1 MGMSNNFLSQEEINA
16 LLSGEAMD
24 NNAESDADK
33 SESIENSI
41 TDIDKDLLGE
51 IGNISMGSASTALY
65 QLINQKVNITTP
77 VVSVTT
83 LREIKAG
90 FETPNVV
97 VDIEYIAGIVGRNI
111 LIIRND
117 DGLVISNLMMGGD
130 GNIGESHEL
139 SELEVSAVSEA
150 MNQMIGSAATSMATM
165 FGRKVDISP
174 PMARVVTDDNA
185 PISDAIPEDQ
195 PIVKVSF
202 KMTIG
207 DLVDS
212 SIMQIFP
219 IETAKNIVAIM
230 TGEDNIQEEVK
241 EEEPKVE
248 VPVSEP
254 IASKEITPEPNMSAA
269 QPQYQQPQ
277 MQQQYDQNQM
287 YGQPQMQYDQG
298 QMYGQPQMQYNQSQ
312 MYGQPQMQYGQPM
325 QYGYGQMP
333 PQYGQPMQYQQPVE
347 VHKAAFESL
356 GEQSAV
362 PPIKNI
368 DLIMDV
374 PLDISV
380 VLGRTKKSIQDIL
393 NLGVGSLIELQ
404 KLAEEPVEILV
415 NGKQIA
421 LGEVVVVDENFGV
434 RITDIVNGSE
444 RLKTLSKS

>member
-1 MGMSNNFLSQEEINA
+1 MSMSNNFLSQEEINA
-16 LLSGEAMD
+16 LLSGEPMD
-24 NNAESDADK
+24 DSSAEVETDK
-33 SESIENSI
+33 SEAIEDTI
-41 TDIDKDLLGE
+41 TDTDKDLLGE

-65 QLINQKVNITTP
+65 QLINQQVNITTP

-83 LREIKAG
+83 LKEIKQG

-97 VDIEYIAGIVGRNI
+97 VDIEYISGIVGRNV

-174 PMARVVTDDNA
+174 PVARVVTDDSE
-185 PISDAIPEDQ
+185 PISDSIPEDEK
-195 PIVKVSF
+195 IVKVSF

-219 IETAKNIVAIM
+219 IKTAKNIVAIM
-230 TGEDNIQEEVK
+230 TGQDTTQD
-241 EEEPKVE
+241 EPKVE
-248 VPVSEP
+248 EP
-254 IASKEITPEPNMSAA
+254 KQEIPSNQSTLNNEIHD
-269 QPQYQQPQ
+269 QPQVDHQSQVQYDPLAQAGNQQMQYGYDQPQQMAQQPQ
-277 MQQQYDQNQM
+277 MQYG
-287 YGQPQMQYDQG
+287 YGQPQMQYG
-298 QMYGQPQMQYNQSQ
+298 YGQPQMQYQ
-312 MYGQPQMQYGQPM
+312 GQPM
-325 QYGYGQMP
+325 QYGYGQ
-333 PQYGQPMQYQQPVE
+333 PQMQYQQPVE
-347 VHKAAFESL
+347 VHKAVFEPL
-356 GEQSAV
+356 GQQSQV

-380 VLGRTKKSIQDIL
+380 VLGRTKKSIKDIL
-393 NLGVGSLIELQ
+393 NLGAGSLIELD

-434 RITDIVNGSE
+434 RITSIVNSAE
-444 RLKTLSKS
+444 RLKSLSKN

>member
-1 MGMSNNFLSQEEINA
+1 MSNNFLSQEEINA
-16 LLSGEAMD
+16 LLSGESTDSEDSNVSSSGSENM
-24 NNAESDADK
+24 EDA
-33 SESIENSI
+33 I
-41 TDIDKDLLGE
+41 TETDKDLLGE

-65 QLINQKVNITTP
+65 QLINQQVNITTP

-83 LREIKAG
+83 LKEIKEG
-90 FETPNVV
+90 FETPNIVL
-97 VDIEYIAGIVGRNI
+97 DIEYIAGIVGRNI
-111 LIIRND
+111 LIIKTY

-130 GNIGESHEL
+130 GKVTDVHEL
-139 SELEVSAVSEA
+139 SELEISAVSEA

-174 PMARVVTDDNA
+174 PTSKVVTDDLV
-185 PISDAIPEDQ
+185 PISDSIPEDQ

-207 DLVDS
+207 DIVDS
-212 SIMQIFP
+212 NIMQIFP

-230 TGEDNIQEEVK
+230 TGEDSGDKTDEQQPEKPK
-241 EEEPKVE
+241 EEPIVNKEIHTQPEPQIQQT
-248 VPVSEP
+248 VSE
-254 IASKEITPEPNMSAA
+254 
-269 QPQYQQPQ
+269 QPMQYEQPQ
-277 MQQQYDQNQM
+277 MQMQQQQYAPQQQM
-287 YGQPQMQYDQG
+287 QGYGQPQMQSYMQQP
-298 QMYGQPQMQYNQSQ
+298 QMYGGGQVQQYA
-312 MYGQPQMQYGQPM
+312 
-325 QYGYGQMP
+325 
-333 PQYGQPMQYQQPVE
+333 QPVE
-347 VHKAAFESL
+347 VHQAAFEPLTPQNS
-356 GEQSAV
+356 V

-393 NLGVGSLIELQ
+393 NLGAGSLIELD

-434 RITDIVNGSE
+434 RITSIVSNVE
-444 RLKTLSKS
+444 RLKSLK